1 MFPLFKF
8 QFLIGIINLGTG
20 GTGIVTGSRFQFLIG
35 IINQRGSEILHKRGK
50 KFQFLIGIINPMIP
64 KVHGIQKIVSIPH
77 RYYKSV
83 VFIVVQQWIAFVSI
97 PHRYYKSVPAL
108 QIHHL
113 CKQFQFLIGIIN
125 PGRKRHRQR

>member
-50 KFQFLIGIINPMIP
+50 KFQFLIGIINHYHLLSNLPH
-64 KVHGIQKIVSIPH
+64 VLNVSIPH
-77 RYYKSV
+77 RYYKSYDTKGSWYSEDC
-83 VFIVVQQWIAFVSI
+83 FNS
-97 PHRYYKSVPAL
+97 S
-108 QIHHL
+108 
-113 CKQFQFLIGIIN
+113 
-125 PGRKRHRQR
+125 